1 MRFVGPPFTF
11 GHNVLSRNVTLIAP
25 NAVASLDG
33 AVYWMGLRDFFVYTG
48 RVQELP
54 STVRDYVF
62 GDINLAQ
69 AQKIHAG
76 TIKDFG
82 EVIWFYCSAD
92 ADEIDRYV
100 IYNSF
105 ENCWYFGTLSRT
117 AWLDSSSRDYPI
129 GANSVDFKI
138 YNHEV
143 GLNDGEGTSPTGIS
157 AYVESADFEIGEGD
171 RFQFISRIIPDVSF
185 FGSTDPAPAVSFLL
199 KPRNFS
205 GSAFGTADTSEIT
218 GTKMVDVQEFTKQ
231 AFVRV
236 RGRQTAFRVESSGTN
251 IAWKLGVPRIDI
263 RPDGR
268 K

>member
-1 MRFVGPPFTF
+1 
-11 GHNVLSRNVTLIAP
+11 
-25 NAVASLDG
+25 
-33 AVYWMGLRDFFVYTG
+33 MGLRDFFVYTG

-62 GDINLAQ
+62 GDINLQQ
-69 AQKIHAG
+69 AQKIQAG

-82 EVIWFYCSAD
+82 EVLWFYCSAD
-92 ADEIDRYV
+92 AEEIDRYV

-138 YNHEV
+138 YNHEL
-143 GLNDGEGTSPTGIS
+143 GLNDGEGTSPSGIS

-205 GSAFGTADTSEIT
+205 GSAFGTADTSTIT

-236 RGRQTAFRVESSGTN
+236 RGRQAAFRVESSGTN